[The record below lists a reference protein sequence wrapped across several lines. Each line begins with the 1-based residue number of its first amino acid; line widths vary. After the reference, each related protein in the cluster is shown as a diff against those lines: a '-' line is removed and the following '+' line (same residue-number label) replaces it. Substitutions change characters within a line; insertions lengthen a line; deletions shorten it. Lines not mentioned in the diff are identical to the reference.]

1 MSCLPQTPTATQVAT
16 TPANDGWVGFS
27 SIATT
32 ALSQYFGIAAE
43 VLTFPAVAE
52 TTNQHLQVVQIE
64 IEETA
69 TSSANIKKPALR
81 VYLYTDAAPTA
92 PATNAVYN
100 GSVTDLM
107 AGPFAIATGDYAR
120 VSDTVWLATVNPNRW
135 IRTGTSSTPSNIY
148 VVVLADAGVT
158 FAASA
163 AIRVK
168 LTLAQHTAI

>member
-1 MSCLPQTPTATQVAT
+1 MSCLPQTPTAIQITT

-27 SIATT
+27 SVATT

-43 VLTFPAVAE
+43 VLTFPAVAQ
-52 TTNQHLQVVQIE
+52 TTNQHLELLQVE

-69 TSSANIKKPALR
+69 TSSANIKKAALR
-81 VYLYTDAAPTA
+81 VYLYTDAAPTT

-100 GSVTDLM
+100 GSTTDLM
-107 AGPFAIATGDYAR
+107 TAPIGIATGDYAR
-120 VSDTVWLATVNPNRW
+120 VSDTVWVATVNPNR
-135 IRTGTSSTPSNIY
+135 ILRTGTSSTPSNIY

>member
-1 MSCLPQTPTATQVAT
+1 MSCLPQTPIATQITT
-16 TPANDGWVGFS
+16 TPAADGWVGFS

-43 VLTFPAVAE
+43 VLTFPAMAQ
-52 TTNQHLQVVQIE
+52 TTNQHLELLQIE
-64 IEETA
+64 VEETA

-100 GSVTDLM
+100 GSTTDLM
-107 AGPFAIATGDYAR
+107 AGPIAIATADYAR
-120 VSDTVWLATVNPNRW
+120 VSDTVWVATVNPRRI
-135 IRTGTSSTPSNIY
+135 IRTGTTATATNIY

-163 AIRVK
+163 GIRVK
-168 LTLAQHTAI
+168 LSVANNTAV